1 MPRNQTSTKA
11 FSKQPI
17 SSPQVATSPPLP
29 HGMDN
34 DSSSIPPTSS
44 PADQQ
49 KVMTHTNQSPAP
61 SSHTA
66 TPPVTPAPA
75 PVTPL
80 APGPPPVPLQN
91 PPFEW
96 VMQRRRPVPCT
107 PKSPDSDNGPDERQ
121 IQVFEVEGILEDFL
135 LRPHSLSHFVHVQLS
150 TADINN
156 IKQIVRTA
164 PGHVEAG
171 FRWPFE
177 GNIGKF
183 TSKDVKANLAQD
195 FQPIMDGTHLE
206 NWRDFEGNLGDFN
219 LEDLVEGTKVGI
231 EYSPVP
237 FGGRK
242 ATANDAGYDGG
253 CTLKLYAIIVL
264 PGGEKRPT
272 IATTSP
278 SKRMRLV
285 Y

>member
-1 MPRNQTSTKA
+1 
-11 FSKQPI
+11 
-17 SSPQVATSPPLP
+17 
-29 HGMDN
+29 
-34 DSSSIPPTSS
+34 
-44 PADQQ
+44 
-49 KVMTHTNQSPAP
+49 
-61 SSHTA
+61 
-66 TPPVTPAPA
+66 
-75 PVTPL
+75 
-80 APGPPPVPLQN
+80 
-91 PPFEW
+91 
-96 VMQRRRPVPCT
+96 
-107 PKSPDSDNGPDERQ
+107 
-121 IQVFEVEGILEDFL
+121 
-135 LRPHSLSHFVHVQLS
+135 VQLS

-206 NWRDFEGNLGDFN
+206 NWRNFEGNLGDFN

-253 CTLKLYAIIVL
+253 SVLANERAQIRSDSVPGLSVDTLGAFRV
-264 PGGEKRPT
+264 E
-272 IATTSP
+272 IALTRSE
-278 SKRMRLV
+278 SDLDRSG
-285 Y
+285 